1 MDSELSPEPG
11 TQTVDLT
18 GLPEPVVED
27 IKRLVQTL
35 REKMPSP
42 PCTPPTAGRRPL
54 MGRFADLN
62 RSIPRGHI
70 DEAQREAWA
79 NLPRDLPGPPKSS

>member
-1 MDSELSPEPG
+1 MASDLSPDPG
-11 TQTVDLT
+11 PHTVDLT

-35 REKMPSP
+35 REKMPAP
-42 PCTPPTAGRRPL
+42 AGPTPATGRRPL

-62 RSIPRGHI
+62 LSIPREHI

-79 NLPRDLPGPPKSS
+79 NFPRDLPDPMQ